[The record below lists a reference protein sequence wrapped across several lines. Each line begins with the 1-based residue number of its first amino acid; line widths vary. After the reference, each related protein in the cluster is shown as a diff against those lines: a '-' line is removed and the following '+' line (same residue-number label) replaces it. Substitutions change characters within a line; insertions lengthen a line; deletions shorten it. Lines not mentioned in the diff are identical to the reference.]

1 MSVWTT
7 LLAMTAVAVVTV
19 AGNYPTFE
27 GAGDF
32 RDSLMVPAGAPVGS
46 LIYRLRASDH
56 DKDYPLYFQATDFG
70 SYVIRIENLPCPP
83 NTTVGYCQADVYLDR
98 VLIPGQTFQF
108 RITVRDTRGDTTTVP
123 VRLVA
128 TEARSDVETIFPHIP
143 AIIIV
148 PEDVKVNTELEY
160 VIVKKNTESRKS
172 ATIELRGSPELT
184 IGRLRMNKDT
194 TTGTISVSRPLDFE
208 TRNMYRLQVVALDM
222 YVEIGKDSRNAAA
235 FEVIVVVEDV
245 QDTPPIFTRLET
257 IVHLHNNMS
266 IGDVV
271 TKVEAIDGDRGRPRR
286 IKYGLVSENRPFTV
300 LFEIGLFSGE
310 IRLKRSMSELNK
322 ITGGKQPAILTVI
335 ADEEVTGTG
344 EPAAMSTLADLMLIL
359 DDVANRPPY
368 FHNANYACR
377 LNENSDQGTTLTFT
391 DGYVLQVND
400 DSTGKES
407 VYALTLENNN
417 GTFEVTPAVID
428 RRGRFT
434 IMVRNNHLLDFES
447 TRSVRFE
454 VLATELSVHGGD
466 GGDTNRTRTLARA
479 PVIVYLDDVNDNAP
493 RFTSAA
499 YDVQLPE
506 NATAGVRVTT
516 VKAVDPDTG
525 LFGSVRYTAV
535 LGFKNSSLVLDPIT
549 GVIVVSNDNH
559 GFDREESAEYRL
571 TVEARDM
578 DGSGLSTTVPLN
590 IHVLDINDETP
601 VFQDTPIQ
609 FILTQDMRNFTER
622 AFIKAIDKDAEA
634 PNNIV
639 RYEIINGNYNNRF
652 TLNPETGELFI
663 SSDLYDSSRTRRD
676 SANSAFVVLT
686 VRAYDLGVPHRW
698 STTQVR
704 IYPPSS
710 GARQMTFLIPASM
723 DVAAMHNLLERLTGG
738 KVTIN
743 SIKPNYEHVQRPVAS
758 AEKNI
763 VTATVAYNTNTV
775 IDVDEFRKH
784 IAQCSNEVQMAQVD
798 NRNDKNLIFW
808 LNLLLLLAILLGALS
823 LLFCCCYQQYLRF
836 LHNKHQHA
844 DHMKNKGIQAP
855 SLNSSE
861 STENEPHRQKV
872 YVLREKPV
880 TPIRIAKRTRTMVL
894 PNMITKKTSAE
905 SLLIEDVEGNEYRI
919 IDKRK
924 SWSDETTDT
933 RQEMFFKQGDAEILR
948 IMSND
953 SLEVMDSA
961 SNVGGF
967 NAFDELAGKKVI
979 MNKFLNS
986 QPDEN
991 VVKDQYN
998 GSVKGNVE
1006 KTQLEELKKEDIEE
1020 EQKKMTA
1027 FQRDVLLTKFLAE
1040 EQQKL
1045 MTRLETTKLET
1056 RSLPGANM
1064 ATQTETHAGTQTT
1077 RSCLRVSGGGGGG
1090 RRSRSYDDRECSRS
1104 AHCPRRS
1111 SSMPRRQL
1119 FNSPIMEETGSGS
1132 GASSGLRSSLAGRG
1146 ATGQGSTAGGS
1157 GSVAGESG
1165 AGARTG
1171 PARRRLFATSSASSL
1186 SADVQ
1191 GDAEKRKSR
1200 SYSSIRELDLDRQLQ
1215 YMTPSLRSRALARRR
1230 LSTSL
1235 PPHGHRASC
1244 RSVQM
1249 LEKKSVFTI
1258 AYGDVATQKINC
1270 SADSSSNNWE

>member
-1 MSVWTT
+1 
-7 LLAMTAVAVVTV
+7 
-19 AGNYPTFE
+19 
-27 GAGDF
+27 
-32 RDSLMVPAGAPVGS
+32 
-46 LIYRLRASDH
+46 
-56 DKDYPLYFQATDFG
+56 
-70 SYVIRIENLPCPP
+70 
-83 NTTVGYCQADVYLDR
+83 
-98 VLIPGQTFQF
+98 
-108 RITVRDTRGDTTTVP
+108 
-123 VRLVA
+123 
-128 TEARSDVETIFPHIP
+128 
-143 AIIIV
+143 
-148 PEDVKVNTELEY
+148 
-160 VIVKKNTESRKS
+160 
-172 ATIELRGSPELT
+172 
-184 IGRLRMNKDT
+184 MNKDT

-245 QDTPPIFTRLET
+245 QDTPPIFTRFET

-300 LFEIGLFSGE
+300 FFEIGLFSGE
-310 IRLKRSMSELNK
+310 VKLKRSMSELTK
-322 ITGGKQPAILTVI
+322 ITGGKQPAILTVM

-344 EPAAMSTLADLMLIL
+344 EPPAMSTLADVVLIL
-359 DDVANRPPY
+359 DDVVDRPPY
-368 FHNANYACR
+368 FHNENYVCR
-377 LNENSDQGTTLTFT
+377 LNENSGQGTTLAFT
-391 DGYVLQVND
+391 DGYVMQVHD

-428 RRGRFT
+428 RYSRFT

-447 TRSVRFE
+447 SRSVHFE
-454 VLATELSVHGGD
+454 VLATELSAPGG
-466 GGDTNRTRTLARA
+466 GGDTKRTSARA
-479 PVIVYLDDVNDNAP
+479 SVVVYLNDVNDNAP
-493 RFTSAA
+493 RFTSAE

-506 NATAGVRVTT
+506 NATAGVRVAT
-516 VKAVDPDTG
+516 VEAVDLDTG
-525 LFGSVRYTAV
+525 QFGSVRYTAV

-578 DGSGLSTTVPLN
+578 DGSGLATTVPLI

-601 VFQDTPIQ
+601 VFQDMPIQ
-609 FILTQDMRNFTER
+609 FVLTQDMRNFTER

-634 PNNIV
+634 PNNVV

-676 SANSAFVVLT
+676 STNSAFVVLT
-686 VRAYDLGVPHRW
+686 VRAYDLGVPHRS

-723 DVAAMHNLLERLTGG
+723 DVAAVHNLLERLTGG

-743 SIKPNYEHVQRPVAS
+743 SIKPNYEHLQRPATNT
-758 AEKNI
+758 EKNI

-775 IDVDEFRKH
+775 IDVEEFRKH
-784 IAQCSNEVQMAQVD
+784 LAQCSNEVQMAQVD
-798 NRNDKNLIFW
+798 YRNDKNLSFW
-808 LNLLLLLAILLGALS
+808 LNLLLLLAILLAALS

-836 LHNKHQHA
+836 IHNKLHHV
-844 DHMKNKGIQAP
+844 DRTKNKGIQAP
-855 SLNSSE
+855 SPNSSE
-861 STENEPHRQKV
+861 STELDPRHKV
-872 YVLREKPV
+872 YILSEKPV
-880 TPIRIAKRTRTMVL
+880 TPIRIAKKTRTKAIQNMV
-894 PNMITKKTSAE
+894 KKKSSAE
-905 SLLIEDVEGNEYRI
+905 SLLIEDVGGNEYRI
-919 IDKRK
+919 IDKRR
-924 SWSDETTDT
+924 SWSDDTTDI
-933 RQEMFFKQGDAEILR
+933 RQEMFFKQGNAEILR

-986 QPDEN
+986 QPDEI
-991 VVKDQYN
+991 VVGDHYN

-1006 KTQLEELKKEDIEE
+1006 KTQFEEVKKEDIDE

-1045 MTRLETTKLET
+1045 MTRLET

-1064 ATQTETHAGTQTT
+1064 ATQTEMHAGTQTT
-1077 RSCLRVSGGGGGG
+1077 KSCLRVSGGGGGD

-1111 SSMPRRQL
+1111 ASMPRRLL

-1146 ATGQGSTAGGS
+1146 ATGTGSGSVMGGSGSIAGGS
-1157 GSVAGESG
+1157 GVG
-1165 AGARTG
+1165 AKTAPG
-1171 PARRRLFATSSASSL
+1171 RRRLFATSSASSL
-1186 SADVQ
+1186 SVDVADS
-1191 GDAEKRKSR
+1191 DKRKSR

-1235 PPHGHRASC
+1235 PPHGCRAPF

>member
-7 LLAMTAVAVVTV
+7 LLAMAGAVFTV

-27 GAGDF
+27 GAAEF

-70 SYVIRIENLPCPP
+70 SYVIRIDNLPCPP
-83 NTTVGYCQADVYLDR
+83 NTTAGCQADVYLDR

-160 VIVKKNTESRKS
+160 VIVKKNLESRKS
-172 ATIELRGSPELT
+172 ASIELRGSPELT

-310 IRLKRSMSELNK
+310 VKLKRSMSELTK
-322 ITGGKQPAILTVI
+322 ITGGKQPAILTVM

-344 EPAAMSTLADLMLIL
+344 EPPAMSTLADLVLIL
-359 DDVANRPPY
+359 DDVVDRSPY
-368 FHNANYACR
+368 FHNENYACR
-377 LNENSDQGTTLTFT
+377 LNENSGQGTTLAFT
-391 DGYVLQVND
+391 DGYVMQVHD
-400 DSTGKES
+400 DSVGKAS

-428 RRGRFT
+428 KHGRFT

-454 VLATELSVHGGD
+454 VCATELSVPGGGSD
-466 GGDTNRTRTLARA
+466 KNRTRTSARA
-479 PVIVYLDDVNDNAP
+479 PVVVYLDDVNDNVP
-493 RFTSAA
+493 RFTSTE

-516 VKAVDPDTG
+516 VEAVDPDTG
-525 LFGSVRYTAV
+525 PYGSVRYTAV

-559 GFDREESAEYRL
+559 GFDREESSEYRL

-578 DGSGLSTTVPLN
+578 DGGGLATTVPLI

-601 VFQDTPIQ
+601 VFQDMPIQ
-609 FILTQDMRNFTER
+609 FVLTQDMRNFTER

-634 PNNIV
+634 PNNVV

-676 SANSAFVVLT
+676 STNSAFVVLT
-686 VRAYDLGVPHRW
+686 VRAYDLGVPHRS

-723 DVAAMHNLLERLTGG
+723 DVAAVHNLLERMTGG

-743 SIKPNYEHVQRPVAS
+743 SIRPNYEHVQRPA
-758 AEKNI
+758 AITEKNI

-775 IDVDEFRKH
+775 IDVEEFRKH
-784 IAQCSNEVQMAQVD
+784 LAQCSNEVQMAQVD
-798 NRNDKNLIFW
+798 YRNDKNLSFW
-808 LNLLLLLAILLGALS
+808 LNLLLLLAILLAALS
-823 LLFCCCYQQYLRF
+823 LLFCCCYQQYRRCIHDKF
-836 LHNKHQHA
+836 HHV
-844 DHMKNKGIQAP
+844 DRTKNKSIQAP
-855 SLNSSE
+855 SPNSRE
-861 STENEPHRQKV
+861 STENDPRHKV
-872 YVLREKPV
+872 YILSEKPV
-880 TPIRIAKRTRTMVL
+880 TPIRIAKRTRTMVI
-894 PNMITKKTSAE
+894 PNMVKKKQSAE

-933 RQEMFFKQGDAEILR
+933 RQEMFFKQGNAEILR

-967 NAFDELAGKKVI
+967 NAFDEFAGKKVI

-986 QPDEN
+986 QPDEI
-991 VVKDQYN
+991 VVEDQYSA
-998 GSVKGNVE
+998 SVKGNAE
-1006 KTQLEELKKEDIEE
+1006 KTQLEEVKKEDIDE

-1045 MTRLETTKLET
+1045 MTKLET

-1064 ATQTETHAGTQTT
+1064 ATQTEMHAGTQTT
-1077 RSCLRVSGGGGGG
+1077 RSCLRVSGGGG
-1090 RRSRSYDDRECSRS
+1090 RRSRSYDDRECSKS

-1146 ATGQGSTAGGS
+1146 ATGTGSGSVVGGS
-1157 GSVAGESG
+1157 GSIAGGSV

-1171 PARRRLFATSSASSL
+1171 PGRRRLFATSSSS
-1186 SADVQ
+1186 SFSVDVADA
-1191 GDAEKRKSR
+1191 DKRKSR

-1235 PPHGHRASC
+1235 PPHGCRAPC
-1244 RSVQM
+1244 RSMQM

>member
-7 LLAMTAVAVVTV
+7 LLAMAAAVVVTV

-27 GAGDF
+27 GVTEL
-32 RDSLMVPAGAPVGS
+32 RDNLMVPAGAPVGS

-83 NTTVGYCQADVYLDR
+83 NTTAGCQADVYLDR

-172 ATIELRGSPELT
+172 ASIELRGSPELT

-208 TRNMYRLQVVALDM
+208 TKNMYRLQVVALDM

-245 QDTPPIFTRLET
+245 QDTAPIFTRLET

-266 IGDVV
+266 IGDIV

-300 LFEIGLFSGE
+300 LFEIGLFTGE
-310 IRLKRSMSELNK
+310 VKLKRSMSELTK
-322 ITGGKQPAILTVI
+322 ITGGKQPAILTVM

-344 EPAAMSTLADLMLIL
+344 EPPAMSTLADLVLIL
-359 DDVANRPPY
+359 DDVIDRPPY
-368 FHNANYACR
+368 FHNENYACR
-377 LNENSDQGTTLTFT
+377 LNENSGQGMTLAFT
-391 DGYVLQVND
+391 DGYVLQVHD
-400 DSTGKES
+400 DSLGKES
-407 VYALTLENNN
+407 VYSLTLENNN

-428 RRGRFT
+428 RHSRFT
-434 IMVRNNHLLDFES
+434 IMVRNNHLLDYES
-447 TRSVRFE
+447 RRSVRFE
-454 VLATELSVHGGD
+454 MLATELSVPGG
-466 GGDTNRTRTLARA
+466 GGDTNRTRTKARA
-479 PVIVYLDDVNDNAP
+479 SVVVYLDDVNDNAP
-493 RFTSAA
+493 RFTRAE
-499 YDVQLPE
+499 YNIQLPE

-516 VKAVDPDTG
+516 VEAVDLDTG

-571 TVEARDM
+571 NVEARDM
-578 DGSGLSTTVPLN
+578 DGRGLATTVPLI

-601 VFQDTPIQ
+601 VFQDMPIQ
-609 FILTQDMRNFTER
+609 FVLTQDMRNFTER

-634 PNNIV
+634 PNNLV

-652 TLNPETGELFI
+652 TLNPETGELFM

-676 SANSAFVVLT
+676 STNSASVVLT
-686 VRAYDLGVPHRW
+686 VRAYDLGVPHRS

-723 DVAAMHNLLERLTGG
+723 DVAAVHNLLERLTGG

-743 SIKPNYEHVQRPVAS
+743 SIKPNYEHVQRPA
-758 AEKNI
+758 ANTEKNI

-775 IDVDEFRKH
+775 IDVEEFRKH
-784 IAQCSNEVQMAQVD
+784 LAQCNNEVQMAQVD
-798 NRNDKNLIFW
+798 YRNDKNLSFW
-808 LNLLLLLAILLGALS
+808 LNLLLLLAILLAALS
-823 LLFCCCYQQYLRF
+823 LLFCCCYQQYLRYI
-836 LHNKHQHA
+836 HNKLHHV
-844 DHMKNKGIQAP
+844 DRNTKNKGIQAP
-855 SLNSSE
+855 SLNSTE
-861 STENEPHRQKV
+861 STENNPRQKV
-872 YVLREKPV
+872 YVLSEKPV
-880 TPIRIAKRTRTMVL
+880 TPIRIAKRTRTMVI
-894 PNMITKKTSAE
+894 PNMVKKKASAE

-919 IDKRK
+919 IDKRR

-933 RQEMFFKQGDAEILR
+933 RQEMFFKQGNAEILR

-961 SNVGGF
+961 SNMGGF
-967 NAFDELAGKKVI
+967 NAFDEFAGKKVI

-986 QPDEN
+986 QPDEG
-991 VVKDQYN
+991 VVEDQYN
-998 GSVKGNVE
+998 GSVKGNAE
-1006 KTQLEELKKEDIEE
+1006 KTQREEIKKDDIDE

-1045 MTRLETTKLET
+1045 MTKLET
-1056 RSLPGANM
+1056 RSLPGANI
-1064 ATQTETHAGTQTT
+1064 ATQTEMHAGTQTT
-1077 RSCLRVSGGGGGG
+1077 RSCLRATGGGGG

-1104 AHCPRRS
+1104 AHCPRRATS
-1111 SSMPRRQL
+1111 VPRRQL

-1146 ATGQGSTAGGS
+1146 ATGTGSVEGGS

-1165 AGARTG
+1165 VGTRTG
-1171 PARRRLFATSSASSL
+1171 PGRRRLFATSSASSL
-1186 SADVQ
+1186 SADV
-1191 GDAEKRKSR
+1191 DKRKSR

-1235 PPHGHRASC
+1235 PPHGC

>member
-7 LLAMTAVAVVTV
+7 FLAMAAVAVVTV

-27 GAGDF
+27 GAVEF
-32 RDSLMVPAGAPVGS
+32 RDNLMVPAGAPVGS

-83 NTTVGYCQADVYLDR
+83 NTTIGCQADVYLDR

-160 VIVKKNTESRKS
+160 VIVKKNMESRKS
-172 ATIELRGSPELT
+172 ASIELRGSSELT

-300 LFEIGLFSGE
+300 LFEIGLFTGE
-310 IRLKRSMSELNK
+310 VKLKRSMSELTK
-322 ITGGKQPAILTVI
+322 ISGGKQPAILTVI
-335 ADEEVTGTG
+335 ADEEVTEIG
-344 EPAAMSTLADLMLIL
+344 EPAAMSTLADIVIMLE
-359 DDVANRPPY
+359 DKVDRPPY

-377 LNENSDQGTTLTFT
+377 LNENSGQGTTLAFT
-391 DGYVLQVND
+391 EGYVLQVHD

-428 RRGRFT
+428 SRGRFT
-434 IMVRNNHLLDFES
+434 FMVRNNHLLDFES

-454 VLATELSVHGGD
+454 VLASELSVHGD
-466 GGDTNRTRTLARA
+466 HTNRTRTSARA
-479 PVIVYLDDVNDNAP
+479 SVVVYLDDVNDNAP
-493 RFTSAA
+493 RFTGAA

-516 VKAVDPDTG
+516 VEAVDPDTG
-525 LFGSVRYTAV
+525 PFGSIRYTAV

-578 DGSGLSTTVPLN
+578 DGSGLATTVPLN

-609 FILTQDMRNFTER
+609 FVLTQDMRNFTER

-634 PNNIV
+634 PNNVV

-663 SSDLYDSSRTRRD
+663 SSDLYDTSRTRRD
-676 SANSAFVVLT
+676 SANSAFNVLT

-723 DVAAMHNLLERLTGG
+723 DFAAMHNLLERLTGG

-743 SIKPNYEHVQRPVAS
+743 SIKPNYEHAQRPTAN
-758 AEKNI
+758 ADKNI

-784 IAQCSNEVQMAQVD
+784 LVQCSNEVQMAQVD
-798 NRNDKNLIFW
+798 YRNDKNLSFW
-808 LNLLLLLAILLGALS
+808 LNLLLLLAILLAALS

-836 LHNKHQHA
+836 IHNKLHHV
-844 DHMKNKGIQAP
+844 DCIKNKGIQAP
-855 SLNSSE
+855 SPSYSK
-861 STENEPHRQKV
+861 SAENDPQHKV
-872 YVLREKPV
+872 YILSEKPV
-880 TPIRIAKRTRTMVL
+880 TPIRIAKRTRTMVI
-894 PNMITKKTSAE
+894 PNMIRKKASAE
-905 SLLIEDVEGNEYRI
+905 SLLLEDVEGNEYRI
-919 IDKRK
+919 IDKRR
-924 SWSDETTDT
+924 SWSDETTDQ
-933 RQEMFFKQGDAEILR
+933 RQEMFFKQGNAEILR

-961 SNVGGF
+961 SNMGGF

-986 QPDEN
+986 QPDEIE
-991 VVKDQYN
+991 VKDQHN
-998 GSVKGNVE
+998 EIVKGNVE
-1006 KTQLEELKKEDIEE
+1006 KTQLEEVKKEDIEE

-1045 MTRLETTKLET
+1045 MTKLET

-1064 ATQTETHAGTQTT
+1064 ATQTEMHAGTQTT
-1077 RSCLRVSGGGGGG
+1077 RSCLRVSGGN
-1090 RRSRSYDDRECSRS
+1090 RRSRSYDERECSRS

-1119 FNSPIMEETGSGS
+1119 FNSPIIEETGSGS

-1146 ATGQGSTAGGS
+1146 ATGPGSVAGGS
-1157 GSVAGESG
+1157 GSVAGGSG
-1165 AGARTG
+1165 AGAGTG
-1171 PARRRLFATSSASSL
+1171 PARRRLFATSSASSAL
-1186 SADVQ
+1186 SADVA
-1191 GDAEKRKSR
+1191 DAEKRKSR

-1235 PPHGHRASC
+1235 PPHGYRAPC
-1244 RSVQM
+1244 RSMQM